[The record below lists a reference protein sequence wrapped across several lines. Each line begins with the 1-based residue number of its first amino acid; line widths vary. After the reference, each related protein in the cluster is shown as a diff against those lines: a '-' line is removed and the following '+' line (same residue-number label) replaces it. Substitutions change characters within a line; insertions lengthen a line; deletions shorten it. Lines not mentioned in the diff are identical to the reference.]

1 MAGNDINIG
10 SLLFDVGLD
19 PAQVAKLTSDLRQVG
34 REAKQNFERSGKAA
48 DPLTDRIRELN
59 QRVKTLTEQYKA
71 GQVTADQ
78 YRQGMGVLRHEFERT
93 NKETGLTQKQMGD
106 LAKGYRTAKAAV
118 EPLKV
123 TITEFRAR
131 LNSLREQV
139 EAGTLSEK
147 QFAAEARKLRA
158 EIHAQIA
165 TTQKGS
171 QQFLQ
176 LKNVLGT
183 TTRSINSAEGQM
195 SKLGIAAQV
204 NIALNQRF
212 ANTLRTMGPA
222 GSAAAL
228 GLTALGNN
236 AGGLIPTFGVKL
248 PAALQTTLGMLT
260 TLQVLAPAAIGV
272 GLVAL
277 TRFADKAADAA
288 DAIDKNSQ
296 AAGLSIEAYQE
307 LAFTFDQ
314 SGINADQFR
323 QAMGSLNRRLGE
335 AAVGNRAY
343 ADSYDRLGVSIRDA
357 NGHLRDSE
365 EVMLDALEAL
375 GRLPSSAEQASLAAK
390 LFGDDVGKKLV
401 PVINQGADGI
411 EDLRQKARDLGL
423 VLSGDAVLSLVGYKD
438 EMAALRQ
445 QFSTAGIEITAS
457 FLPILR
463 DGLIPLLQEQVVP
476 WVQSLAENL
485 STVSDNFLDAGITGA
500 MFRDQIADL
509 ISPFVQLVA
518 LIGAASAGINKL
530 NLDIQLFGSD
540 LGQRLGLGNADLRRG
555 VDQFLGMFGIN
566 DTGFLDSPLFG
577 FPSQGG
583 SGRDNQR
590 AQRDLFQQDMNDWV
604 DLFLSAGDVSQSAV
618 DGLAERLAEQREQVR
633 KSYKA
638 LTDSLG
644 GGDGTSGEATGDVVL
659 DAELQRLIDITM
671 AHRRSTTGEAATG
684 SDRQFASVAARLTS
698 ADLAQLEM
706 EATRRVRES
715 DRALRVR
722 GHTPPV
728 PSSVRDAALQAQ
740 ALMDPAAIS
749 EAVFEKWREAGAKAG
764 EAYITSL
771 GRTIAQQAGSLIAS
785 LEEPLAEAE
794 KIAARL
800 VRERARAGRVA
811 AISLSVPDAVR
822 DAQVEAQRTR
832 ILASRTLTPEQVA
845 FNQDVNPF
853 RAREGDGGLADLLF
867 TQAMGGRAVRDD
879 RLRQGPILDG
889 GVSQLLSKQ
898 AKEATEKFQQVQDQV
913 AELAGK
919 APSQFDQMRTAVEEF
934 GLAAGK
940 TPEEIAELTAE
951 IDKLEAQDK
960 LVGTLNDIS
969 STLRSI
975 GGAAA
980 GTPLGDF
987 ASGMGEL
994 VDVAS
999 KFASGD
1005 VLGGIT
1011 AVAAE
1016 IISGFT
1022 AASKAAQKLTDD
1034 LAGIQ
1039 SGFNLIDSDQLVKTT
1054 VEQVGSIFFMPV
1066 YGEVVDEAASALGLS
1081 IAEALE
1087 GGVLSGLRNGFEA
1100 YLESGDIKDLENGLK
1115 DGFRTA
1121 VIDAIFEAL
1130 IEGAI
1135 VEGALGEYLTE
1146 LTAAI
1151 AAGDTD
1157 AANAAIDK
1165 INAEIPHLAEVVAE
1179 YAGQIN
1185 IPEGA
1190 PEADPTGSDLATN
1203 PTGISVPIAPTPVMA
1218 APAWVPE
1225 MGAHIAQFGDHVQK
1239 FGRNV
1244 SRMNNNFATQV
1255 RDA

>member
-1 MAGNDINIG
+1 MAGNAINIG

-34 REAKQNFERSGKAA
+34 REAKQTFERSGKAA

-78 YRQGMGVLRHEFERT
+78 YRQGMGVLRHEFART
-93 NKETGLTQKQMGD
+93 NKETGLSQKQMGD

-147 QFAAEARKLRA
+147 QFAAEARKLRS

-296 AAGLSIEAYQE
+296 MAGLSIEAYQE

-335 AAVGNRAY
+335 AAAGNRAY

-463 DGLIPLLQEQVVP
+463 DGVIPLLQEQVVP
-476 WVQSLAENL
+476 WVQSLAEGL
-485 STVSDNFLDAGITGA
+485 KDVADDFIDAGVAGIAFRAALTDTLTPIRQAITL
-500 MFRDQIADL
+500 FE
-509 ISPFVQLVA
+509 A
-518 LIGAASAGINKL
+518 LGAGINL
-530 NLDIQLFGSD
+530 ASLEMQNFGRGFGD
-540 LGQRLGLGNADLRRG
+540 RLGLGGNVDLRRALN
-555 VDQFLGMFGIN
+555 QLGIP
-566 DTGFLDSPLFG
+566 DSVLDHPLVG
-577 FPSQGG
+577 FPTDEGLD
-583 SGRDNQR
+583 RENQ
-590 AQRDLFQQDMNDWV
+590 
-604 DLFLSAGDVSQSAV
+604 
-618 DGLAERLAEQREQVR
+618 LAEL
-633 KSYKA
+633 
-638 LTDSLG
+638 
-644 GGDGTSGEATGDVVL
+644 
-659 DAELQRLIDITM
+659 
-671 AHRRSTTGEAATG
+671 
-684 SDRQFASVAARLTS
+684 
-698 ADLAQLEM
+698 
-706 EATRRVRES
+706 
-715 DRALRVR
+715 
-722 GHTPPV
+722 
-728 PSSVRDAALQAQ
+728 
-740 ALMDPAAIS
+740 
-749 EAVFEKWREAGAKAG
+749 
-764 EAYITSL
+764 
-771 GRTIAQQAGSLIAS
+771 
-785 LEEPLAEAE
+785 
-794 KIAARL
+794 
-800 VRERARAGRVA
+800 ERARARFEAALENVETAPADVA
-811 AISLSVPDAVR
+811 AWLLDWAEALRGARQIAERSRSSSTTDIMGTPDTPTAASALIAQFQPRSTSGIAIMTPGERRARRLAEIAENQRRIFNESVTPFSRRSDPDNLADLVFNAHLGARAIPRPSRGDGGLSVLAEEAARLERNLAAVR
-822 DAQVEAQRTR
+822 EQNQR
-832 ILASRTLTPEQVA
+832 I
-845 FNQDVNPF
+845 FNEGLFQFAERGDPARLGDLVFNAVTGAGAF
-853 RAREGDGGLADLLF
+853 RARRGDGGLSDLLFNQGIFQHKRRSGGGIDSVLSPEDRAFNSGLFQFRAPNRRGDGGLADAAEINMARDAIRGVQEQVDQLS
-867 TQAMGGRAVRDD
+867 GR
-879 RLRQGPILDG
+879 
-889 GVSQLLSKQ
+889 
-898 AKEATEKFQQVQDQV
+898 
-913 AELAGK
+913 
-919 APSQFDQMRTAVEEF
+919 APSQFDQMRDAVEKF

-940 TPEEIAELTAE
+940 TPEEIADLTAE
-951 IDKLEAQDK
+951 IDRLEDFDAFRN
-960 LVGTLNDIS
+960 VAEG
-969 STLRSI
+969 LRSI
-975 GGAAA
+975 GSATG
-980 GTPLGDF
+980 GPLGDVLAGMAQLVDF
-987 ASGMGEL
+987 GVTIGEMDFKGLAEDLEAAEDPLNTIKALASGGVFDL
-994 VDVAS
+994 A
-999 KFASGD
+999 ASGIGLIVGALGD
-1005 VLGGIT
+1005 LSDGTAAVREQMERLDRSSKLLTESAIEQLTVTRQVSRGGVLGWMGLTREEIFQEATELGIGIAEGIAGGLAGAFNSAT
-1011 AVAAE
+1011 AEEFA
-1016 IISGFT
+1016 
-1022 AASKAAQKLTDD
+1022 KNLD
-1034 LAGIQ
+1034 LALDDIIRQ
-1039 SGFNLIDSDQLVKTT
+1039 QLIEAFVLDAAMQDQ
-1054 VEQVGSIFFMPV
+1054 
-1066 YGEVVDEAASALGLS
+1066 
-1081 IAEALE
+1081 IAELAQQIMEALE
-1087 GGVLSGLRNGFEA
+1087 DGVITASEQRA
-1100 YLESGDIKDLENGLK
+1100 IDIARDDLE
-1115 DGFRTA
+1115 A
-1121 VIDAIFEAL
+1121 
-1130 IEGAI
+1130 
-1135 VEGALGEYLTE
+1135 
-1146 LTAAI
+1146 
-1151 AAGDTD
+1151 D
-1157 AANAAIDK
+1157 AAAAYEAINAAY
-1165 INAEIPHLAEVVAE
+1165 PLP
-1179 YAGQIN
+1179 Q
-1185 IPEGA
+1185 P
-1190 PEADPTGSDLATN
+1190 DPTGSDLATN
-1203 PTGISVPIAPTPVMA
+1203 PTGIVVPVAPTPVMA
-1218 APAWVPE
+1218 APSWIPEFANAVHEYTESTHIIREAADTFLKATKGHRHPGDSLAW
-1225 MGAHIAQFGDHVQK
+1225 
-1239 FGRNV
+1239 
-1244 SRMNNNFATQV
+1244 QV
-1255 RDA
+1255 RNARL